1 MLICW
6 SIILRLLG
14 IFVIGVSVTQFV
26 PLILALLDG
35 DASRWS
41 LIGSIGLG
49 FAVGGAAWMLI
60 RPPEHELTR
69 REGMLFVALAWLVS
83 VTFGALPFAF
93 SPWFAGF
100 TDACFESM
108 SGFTTTGATVIGNV
122 EGLPRSLL
130 LWRAM
135 THWLGGMGIIVLAI
149 AVLPL
154 LGTGGMELYR
164 AEFSGARSEKLKPRV
179 AETALAL
186 WRIYVAL
193 TLGEYVLLRWA
204 GMGPFDAVCHAFATL
219 ATGGFSTR
227 NASIEAYQSP
237 QIEYIVVVFMVL
249 AGINFTLHYR
259 FMVERRFRAVLW
271 DPEILAYLGV
281 LAVATVALTV
291 PLVWVSR
298 LPLEQSFRLALFQ
311 AASLQTTTG
320 FSSADFEQWTPA
332 ATFMLLLLMMIGG
345 CTGSTAGGMKVARIV
360 MLVKVVG
367 REFRRMAEKRAVF
380 AIRFGG
386 RAVSENTISN
396 VLNLVYLAFLLCFV
410 ACLVLT
416 ATGLDLVTSFSAVL
430 ACMFNIG
437 PGLGLVGPTENY
449 GHLDSLVKW
458 TLIICMLAG
467 RLEFYTLLVL
477 VTPAFWRK

>member
-14 IFVIGVSVTQFV
+14 IFVIGVSVTQFI
-26 PLILALLDG
+26 PLILAFVDG
-35 DASRWS
+35 DASRWA
-41 LIGSIGLG
+41 LIGSMVVG
-49 FAVGGAAWMLI
+49 FAVGGAAWLLI

-69 REGMLFVALAWLVS
+69 REGVLFVALAWVVS
-83 VTFGALPFAF
+83 VAFGALPFAF
-93 SPWFAGF
+93 SPWFTGF
-100 TDACFESM
+100 TDAYFESM
-108 SGFTTTGATVIGNV
+108 SGFTTTGATVVGNV

-186 WRIYVAL
+186 WKIYVAL
-193 TLGEYVLLRWA
+193 TLAEYLLLRWA

-237 QIEYIVVVFMVL
+237 QLEYIVVVFMVL

-259 FMVERRFRAVLW
+259 FMVERRFRAVLR
-271 DPEILAYLGV
+271 DPEILVYLGI
-281 LAVATVALTV
+281 LAVSTLVLMI
-291 PLVWVSR
+291 PLVWVSE

-311 AASLQTTTG
+311 AASIQTTTG
-320 FSSADFEQWTPA
+320 FSSTDFELWMPA
-332 ATFMLLLLMMIGG
+332 ATFILLLLMMIGG

-367 REFRRMAEKRAVF
+367 REFRKMAEKRGVF

-396 VLNLVYLAFLLCFV
+396 VLNLVYLAFLLCFA

-416 ATGLDLVTSFSAVL
+416 ATGVDLVTSFSAVL

-449 GHLDSLVKW
+449 GHLGGLAKW
-458 TLIICMLAG
+458 TLIVCMLAG

-477 VTPAFWRK
+477 VMPAFWRK